1 MEPLALKDK
10 RILVGITGGIAAYK
24 SADLVRQLIKAG
36 AEVRVVMTPAACEF
50 ITPLTL
56 QALSGH
62 PVSRSLL
69 DESAEMGMGHIELAR
84 WADLMLIAPATADF
98 IARLNAGMANDLL
111 STLCLA
117 TQAPI
122 ALAPAMNEK
131 MWLNPL
137 TQANLSR
144 LQSILPTLRTFG
156 PASGEQACGDLGYG
170 RMLEPIEL
178 VQLTTTQFQTPVL
191 NGKHL
196 VITAGPTR
204 EAIDPVRYLSNH
216 SSGKMGFA
224 LAEQAARMGASVT
237 LISGPVTLPTPAGVT
252 RIDVTSAEQ
261 MLQAAEQSLNGCD
274 AFIATAAVADYRPSD
289 TAAQKLKKGEAD
301 LSRIELT
308 ENPDIVATIARHSNR
323 PARVIAF
330 AAETQDLEAY
340 AQRKLDKKQV
350 DAVVANDVSRA
361 DIGFGSDQNEVLW
374 VTRNQSQPF
383 GPDTK
388 TAVATFILEQ
398 LMTLD
403 TSA

>member
-1 MEPLALKDK
+1 MEPLALRDK

-56 QALSGH
+56 QALSGQ

-117 TQAPI
+117 TQTPI

-144 LQSILPTLRTFG
+144 LQSVLPTLRIFG

-170 RMLEPIEL
+170 RMLEPSEL
-178 VQLTTTQFQTPVL
+178 VQLTASQFQTPQL
-191 NGKHL
+191 KGKHL

-252 RIDVTSAEQ
+252 RIDVTSAQQ
-261 MLQAAEQSLNGCD
+261 MLQAAEQSLTRCD
-274 AFIATAAVADYRPSD
+274 AFIATAAVADYRPSES
-289 TAAQKLKKGEAD
+289 AAQKLKKGEAD

-308 ENPDIVATIARHSNR
+308 ENPDIVATIARHSMR
-323 PARVIAF
+323 PSRVIAF

-350 DAVVANDVSRA
+350 DAVVANDVSRT

-374 VTRNQSQPF
+374 VTRDQSQPF

-388 TAVATFILEQ
+388 SAVATFILEQ